1 MALPVDPWSFLPLI
15 GVLAGF
21 AVAVVIAVQLL
32 RLVVAR
38 RARAAVVPVEPS
50 AAPGAP
56 AVTLDDSVSL
66 P

>member
-32 RLVVAR
+32 RLALAR
-38 RARAAVVPVEPS
+38 RARAAVVPVEPVVP
-50 AAPGAP
+50 AA
-56 AVTLDDSVSL
+56 LDDTVPLS
-66 P
+66 